1 MAFPWGKLAEIP
13 MTKIDHSS
21 NQKFKA
27 AIAGGG
33 CATAYWWQPQV
44 CGKPVQ
50 TPPLGVASPVD
61 AGALKTDNCLST
73 FLLAHLGQAIFSRA
87 DRTMVSK

>member
-1 MAFPWGKLAEIP
+1 MAFACGNYAENP
-13 MTKIDHSS
+13 MAKIDHSS

-44 CGKPVQ
+44 CGEPVQ
-50 TPPLGVASPVD
+50 TPPLGAASPLD
-61 AGALKTDNCLST
+61 PGALKTDNCLST
-73 FLLAHLGQAIFSRA
+73 FLLAHLGQTIFSRA